1 MVRPIFY
8 AADGIL
14 FETIGTTGGLLH
26 LKAFNPLTLYI
37 ASCHKSIKIHKN
49 SENYVSET
57 GSLPSL
63 CRI

>member
-1 MVRPIFY
+1 MVRLVFY

-14 FETIGTTGGLLH
+14 IQKIGTTGGLLH
-26 LKAFNPLTLYI
+26 LKAFNPPTLYI
-37 ASCHKSIKIHKN
+37 ASCHKIIKN

-63 CRI
+63 FGI